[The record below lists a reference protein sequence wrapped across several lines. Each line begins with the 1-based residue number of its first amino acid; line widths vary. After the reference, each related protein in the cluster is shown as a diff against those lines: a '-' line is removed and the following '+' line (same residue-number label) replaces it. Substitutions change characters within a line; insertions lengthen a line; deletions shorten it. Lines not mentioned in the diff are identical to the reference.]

1 MTAYVAMLRA
11 INVGGRKLVMS
22 DLKAIGEEMSL
33 GSPRTFI
40 ASGNLIFT
48 SSEAEEPLRERL
60 EHRLSEHMGAEVP
73 VLIRNASEMAAV
85 AAGNPFEGEFEGNR
99 VVAIFLNEPP
109 QQDAL
114 SEAKNLKDE
123 RVALGKR
130 EFYVAYPSGM
140 ADSKLRIPAA
150 AKGTARNMNT
160 VSKMAQIAKDM
171 E

>member
-1 MTAYVAMLRA
+1 
-11 INVGGRKLVMS
+11 
-22 DLKAIGEEMSL
+22 
-33 GSPRTFI
+33 
-40 ASGNLIFT
+40 
-48 SSEAEEPLRERL
+48 
-60 EHRLSEHMGAEVP
+60 
-73 VLIRNASEMAAV
+73 MAAV